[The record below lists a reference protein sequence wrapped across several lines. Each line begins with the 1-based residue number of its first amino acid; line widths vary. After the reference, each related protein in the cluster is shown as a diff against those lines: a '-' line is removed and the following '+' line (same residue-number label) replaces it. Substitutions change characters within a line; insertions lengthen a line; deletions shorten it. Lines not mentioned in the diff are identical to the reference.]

1 MKFTVLQ
8 ENLARGLSIV
18 SKAVSVKAPL
28 PILENILI
36 TAQKGELVLT
46 ATDLKLGIITRVGA
60 KVEKTGSLAVTA
72 RVLSDLVST
81 LPKVSLDLFE
91 EAKILHLKTS
101 QTTSRING
109 LAAEEFPKLASLPSQ
124 PFLEIEPTVFSE
136 AVGKTAFAAAG
147 DDGRP
152 ILTGLLLKTAGK
164 SGVLVGV
171 DGFRLAEYRFE
182 LKKSATWQG
191 VIPTKAAVEVARL
204 FAGGEAVIRAY
215 DQTETGEVVFEK
227 EGTQIFAK
235 LLEGEFPDYEKIIPR
250 ESQTVVEAPVDELLQ
265 SIKTVSVFAALESGG
280 VLKFKALPET
290 GTVELSALA
299 SEVGENKTTL
309 DAKIEG
315 EPVTIAF
322 NNKYLSD
329 YLGNVKQ
336 ERVTLEFSG
345 SLSPAKFKSS
355 QLPHYTYIVMPV
367 RVQG

>member
-36 TAQKGELVLT
+36 TAQKGELIL
-46 ATDLKLGIITRVGA
+46 ASTDLKLGIITKVGA
-60 KVEKTGSLAVTA
+60 KVEKEGSLAVPA
-72 RVLSDLVST
+72 RVFSDLVGT
-81 LPKVSLDLFE
+81 LPKVTLDLFE
-91 EAKILHLKTS
+91 EAKVLHIKTP

-109 LAAEEFPKLASLPSQ
+109 LASEEFPKFMPLAPK
-124 PFLEIEPTVFSE
+124 PFLEINSKVFSE

-182 LKKSATWQG
+182 LKSAASWQG
-191 VIPTKAAVEVARL
+191 VIPVKAMVEVARL
-204 FAGGEAVIRAY
+204 FAGGEGPIKAY
-215 DQTETGEVVFEK
+215 DQTDSGEVVFEK
-227 EGTQIFAK
+227 EATQIYTK
-235 LLEGEFPDYEKIIPR
+235 LLEGEFPDYKKIIPK
-250 ESQTVVEAPVDELLQ
+250 ELKTTVEASLEELLQ

-280 VLKFKALPET
+280 VLKLKADEAS
-290 GTVELSALA
+290 GTIELSALA
-299 SEVGENKTTL
+299 GEVGENKTVL
-309 DAKIEG
+309 DAKVEG

-329 YLGNVKQ
+329 YLSNAKQ
-336 ERVTLEFSG
+336 EGVTLAFNG
-345 SLSPAKFKSS
+345 SLSPAKFKSPK
-355 QLPHYTYIVMPV
+355 QPHYTYIVMPV
-367 RVQG
+367 RVQS